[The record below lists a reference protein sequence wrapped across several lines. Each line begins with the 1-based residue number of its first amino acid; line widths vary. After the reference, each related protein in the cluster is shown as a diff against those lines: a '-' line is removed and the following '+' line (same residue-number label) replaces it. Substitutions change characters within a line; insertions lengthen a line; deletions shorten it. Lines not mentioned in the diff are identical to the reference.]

1 MNFKL
6 AVTYQIEKVA
16 YPTGYC
22 EIPDDKEKNTD

>member
-1 MNFKL
+1 MNLKL

-22 EIPDDKEKNTD
+22 EITDDKEKHTN